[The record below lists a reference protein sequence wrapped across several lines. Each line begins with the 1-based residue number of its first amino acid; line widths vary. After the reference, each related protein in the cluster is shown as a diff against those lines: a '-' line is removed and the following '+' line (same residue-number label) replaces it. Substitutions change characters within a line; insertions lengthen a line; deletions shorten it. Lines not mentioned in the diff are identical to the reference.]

1 MLTDTADDDKPVNQS
16 TYQLVNQHV
25 KELQNLGAT
34 YNVALFFSFFGPEY
48 QELENS
54 CTL

>member
-34 YNVALFFSFFGPEY
+34 YNVALFFSFIHMLLKKIKHYP
-48 QELENS
+48 
-54 CTL
+54 